1 MEVPNVR
8 KDAGYPPLV
17 TPSSQIVGTQ
27 AVFNV
32 IMGERYKW
40 LPRNLKDCSAVNTV
54 KRRCR
59 LIRNSVSK
67 SSATKNPID
76 CRPADLLKPE
86 LETLKKECAEWIEQD
101 EDVLSYAQFGQVA
114 TKFFENRRNKKL
126 GIDADHVDKAGKVH
140 PV

>member
-1 MEVPNVR
+1 MFVR
-8 KDAGYPPLV
+8 TQAIRPCYSV
-17 TPSSQIVGTQ
+17 SQIVGTQ

-59 LIRNSVSK
+59 LIREFRK
-67 SSATKNPID
+67 QIIGDEEPID

-114 TKFFENRRNKKL
+114 TKFLKTEETKNWEL
-126 GIDADHVDKAGKVH
+126 MQTM
-140 PV
+140 